1 MILGWFTALLA
12 AAPIKIAVMEL
23 RADGGADP
31 VIARQLAARV
41 AEVAGKH
48 AGSIIAPDDLRA
60 LLEQESKKQLLGC
73 TDDQCMSEIA
83 GALGADRLISGRISK
98 IDRGYA

>member
-60 LLEQESKKQLLGC
+60 LLEQESKKQGRFPH
-73 TDDQCMSEIA
+73 
-83 GALGADRLISGRISK
+83 GAQPNTRPGGGISGE
-98 IDRGYA
+98 GA